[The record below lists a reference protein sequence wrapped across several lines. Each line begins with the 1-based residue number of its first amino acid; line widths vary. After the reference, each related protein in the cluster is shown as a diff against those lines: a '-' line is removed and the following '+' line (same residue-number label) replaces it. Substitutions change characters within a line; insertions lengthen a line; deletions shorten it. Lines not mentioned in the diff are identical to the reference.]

1 MMTESDELLLEEM
14 WSATVASIR
23 SDSDKVQVLSRQS
36 NSSVESTAKI
46 LADVHGKMLVRN
58 LFSETIDY
66 FASPVEMEADDLET
80 GIELE
85 DSDSDG
91 RAEPYDPD
99 KIRVDPKNF
108 SLKQV
113 IDDIDNS
120 DIDLAPD
127 FQRDKVWKPR
137 QKVRLIE
144 SVLLRIPLPAFYF
157 SADTKGRLSVVDGV
171 QRLSTIHAFVN
182 GKFGLATSDLE
193 YLKVSDLRETAG
205 VSEVCN
211 YADLSP
217 QWRRRLA
224 QTQIT
229 ANVIDPQTPEQVKF
243 DIFKRI
249 NTGGSPLSS
258 QEIRHSMMR
267 DRCRN
272 LLKELAS
279 SAEFLDA
286 TPAQIHHHPRM
297 VDREVIL
304 RFLAFSILDDV
315 DLYPADS
322 TMDGFLMGSIRELD
336 DPSKVSEAAL
346 QKLKS
351 EFRAAMMG
359 AAFIFGEKAFRK
371 LTRSGRKT
379 PFNKALFES
388 WAYALRN
395 TTLAQLVPI
404 KDQIYDSALTLMA
417 DNLYVAS
424 IGTSTGNSGNVRRRF
439 SAASEIVKRY
449 SK

>member
-1 MMTESDELLLEEM
+1 MMPESDEQLLEDM
-14 WSATVASIR
+14 WNATVASIR
-23 SDSDKVQVLSRQS
+23 PDGNKVQVLSRLS
-36 NSSVESTAKI
+36 NSSIESTAKL
-46 LADVHGKMLVRN
+46 LADVHGKTLVRN
-58 LFSETIDY
+58 LFSELIDY
-66 FASPVEMEADDLET
+66 FALPADVEADDLEP

-127 FQRDKVWKPR
+127 FQRDKVWRPR

-157 SADTKGRLSVVDGV
+157 SADAKGRLSVVDGV
-171 QRLSTIHAFVN
+171 QRLSTIHAFVK
-182 GKFGLATSDLE
+182 GEFGLATSDLE
-193 YLKVSDLRETAG
+193 YLKVSDLSETLGGLA
-205 VSEVCN
+205 VCN

-267 DRCRN
+267 DRCRT

-279 SAEFLDA
+279 SPEFLDA
-286 TPAQIHHHPRM
+286 TPAQIHHHKRM

-315 DLYPADS
+315 NKYPADS
-322 TMDGFLMGSIRELD
+322 TMDAFLS
-336 DPSKVSEAAL
+336 
-346 QKLKS
+346 
-351 EFRAAMMG
+351 
-359 AAFIFGEKAFRK
+359 
-371 LTRSGRKT
+371 
-379 PFNKALFES
+379 
-388 WAYALRN
+388 
-395 TTLAQLVPI
+395 
-404 KDQIYDSALTLMA
+404 
-417 DNLYVAS
+417 
-424 IGTSTGNSGNVRRRF
+424 
-439 SAASEIVKRY
+439 
-449 SK
+449 